1 MNFHPQ
7 LRAFNFASW
16 VGEHEHLLKPP
27 VANRLLHEG
36 TGMIV
41 MVVGG
46 PNTRTDFHDDPVEEW
61 FYQYRGDMLLKVHD
75 RGKTY
80 DVPIREGETFFLPSH
95 VPHAPQRPQA
105 GSVGIVVESPRM
117 FGMREAFQWYCFKCE
132 ARIHRVEIQLNSA
145 TGIVEQLPRVFAAFH
160 DDMQARTCAQC
171 GTLHPGSSAPPQGW
185 VQLQRCVRPPPPS

>member
-1 MNFHPQ
+1 MQTHPEYK
-7 LRAFNFASW
+7 AFNFGAW
-16 VGEHEHLLKPP
+16 VKEHAHLLKPP

-61 FYQYRGDMLLKVHD
+61 FYQYRGDMLLKIAD
-75 RGKTY
+75 RGKIY

-95 VPHAPQRPQA
+95 VPHAPQRPVP

-117 FGMREAFQWYCFKCE
+117 FGMREAFQWYCFSC
-132 ARIHRVEIQLNSA
+132 AALVHRIEVQLSSA
-145 TGIVEQLPRVFAAFH
+145 NGIVEQLPIVFAAFH
-160 DDMQARTCAQC
+160 EDMDARTCGTC
-171 GTLHPGSSAPPQGW
+171 GTVHPGNGAPPDGW
-185 VQLQRCVRPPPPS
+185 VTL